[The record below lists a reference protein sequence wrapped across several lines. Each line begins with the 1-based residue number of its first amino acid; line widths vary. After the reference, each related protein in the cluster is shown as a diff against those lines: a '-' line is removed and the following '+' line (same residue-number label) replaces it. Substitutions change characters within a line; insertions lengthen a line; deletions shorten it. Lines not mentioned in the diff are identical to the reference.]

1 MEKLSKIK
9 TITVKIAAGLA
20 IFTPVF
26 FAIAALGT
34 KIGLWGWKFGLL
46 TMTRNIGV
54 KLMLL
59 TFLVAF
65 IALALSVIVKPRT
78 KSWVI
83 ALLALAVPVIGLG
96 YGNKV
101 KAKAA
106 KLPAIHDI
114 STDTQ
119 DVPSFSSAIIEARG
133 GKSNS
138 LDYVGKIDPHTK
150 GLASVAQVSAYK
162 DVRTLILSASP
173 KTVHEQSVN
182 TLKKMGLK
190 IVTNEAENGIVE
202 ATYSSFWF
210 GFEDDMVVRVRA
222 GQGGGSV
229 VDTRSVSRVGQSDI
243 GANAARIK
251 AFNEALQKS
260 LKPAK

>member
-1 MEKLSKIK
+1 MEKLSKLKNIS
-9 TITVKIAAGLA
+9 VKIAVILA
-20 IFTPVF
+20 VFTPVF

-46 TMTRNIGV
+46 TLTRGIGV
-54 KLMLL
+54 KLMML
-59 TFLVAF
+59 TLLVAL
-65 IALALSVIVKPRT
+65 IALVLSVLAKPRT
-78 KSWVI
+78 KSWVV

-101 KAKAA
+101 KAKAG

-119 DVPSFSSAIIEARG
+119 DVPSFGSAIIDARG
-133 GKSNS
+133 DKSNS
-138 LDYVGKIDPHTK
+138 LDYVGKTDPRSK
-150 GLASVAQVSAYK
+150 KLLSVAQVDAYEN
-162 DVRTLILSASP
+162 VRTLILSQSP
-173 KTVHEQSVN
+173 DVVHDKAVGVLEN
-182 TLKKMGLK
+182 LGLK
-190 IVTNEAENGIVE
+190 IVTNLAKDGIIE

-210 GFEDDMVVRVRA
+210 GFEDDMVVRIRA

-229 VDTRSVSRVGQSDI
+229 VDARSVSRVGMSDI
-243 GANAARIK
+243 GANAARIE
-251 AFNEALQKS
+251 AFNKALQKS